1 LDVWIGRCRQQA
13 IVIRK
18 GQTAARNDSRVTGA
32 EHYVRRITFPASVI
46 VGENGSVQMWQR

>member
-18 GQTAARNDSRVTGA
+18 GQTAGRNDSRATGA
-32 EHYVRRITFPASVI
+32 EHYVRRITLQTSVI